1 MKTPQLAEGVLIEQ
15 VGNDLVVVVPG
26 GLETMRITGEAAQV
40 LSRIHAGQA
49 EGLSEAV
56 VRDLAAQGII
66 EVPGLSRR
74 NLITAGALGAGAGIA
89 VLTLPGVAAASS
101 GLPVLQ
107 LSVKTF
113 ENSSSTNPSFPWT
126 FRFEG
131 PAGTFVQS
139 EPPQLRFEEY
149 FVPDTNTG
157 AYNPIEISSDG
168 TTVVF
173 EVGDPNTG
181 PGMPTPPGGSVEAF
195 LAGFTVVGSTIPDGV
210 VQIRFQDGTVNVVN
224 GVTRIA

>member
-1 MKTPQLAEGVLIEQ
+1 VKTPQLAEGVLIEQ

-26 GLETMRITGEAAQV
+26 GSEAMRITGEAAQV

-101 GLPVLQ
+101 GFPVLQ

-113 ENSSSTNPSFPWT
+113 EDSSATNSIRPWT

-139 EPPQLRFEEY
+139 EPPQLRLEDY
-149 FVPDTNTG
+149 FD
-157 AYNPIEISSDG
+157 SDVG
-168 TTVVF
+168 IFMAEVSADETSAKF
-173 EVGDPNTG
+173 DVGDDLFGRPL
-181 PGMPTPPGGSVEAF
+181 PAGGSVEAF
-195 LAGFTVVGSTIPDGV
+195 LAGFTVGSTIPDGV
-210 VQIRFQDGTVNVVN
+210 VQLRFQDGTVNVVN